1 MRWVHCLLLAFCDR
15 IVDEELVQFLS
26 VAFRFDNP
34 PAADLRPACWFMVS
48 RRAIAPVA
56 ACGEATKPVLSPIGS
71 LSLLRSIDTVATH
84 FLAQRRTMQ
93 T

>member
-1 MRWVHCLLLAFCDR
+1 
-15 IVDEELVQFLS
+15 VDEELVKFLS
-26 VAFRFDNP
+26 LAFRFSNP

-56 ACGEATKPVLSPIGS
+56 ACGEATKPGLAPIGS
-71 LSLLRSIDTVATH
+71 LSMLGSIDTVAAH
-84 FLAQRRTMQ
+84 FLAKCRPMQ